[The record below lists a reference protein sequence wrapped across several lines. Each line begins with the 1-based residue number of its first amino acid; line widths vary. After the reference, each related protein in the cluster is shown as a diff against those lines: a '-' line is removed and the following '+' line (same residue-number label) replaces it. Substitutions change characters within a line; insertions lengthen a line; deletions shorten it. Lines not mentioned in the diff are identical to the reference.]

1 MRVPT
6 PTQEDQSGETYTFER
21 GVVKSAGPTGTGR
34 GFADVWKK
42 GCFAWEYK
50 GPHANLEKALDQ
62 LRQYQGSLE
71 NPPLLVVS
79 DLETIQVH
87 TNFNNSVSRKTV
99 FELEDLLILDKLEQL
114 RKVWTNPFAFHSE
127 ETPEQVT
134 EQAARE
140 FARLAEILRMRG
152 ESADQAAHFLIRIL
166 FCLFAEDI
174 RLLPENLFT
183 NLVVATRTRP
193 EAFAVQLRQLFGAM
207 RTGGFFGVEEIPHF
221 NGGLF
226 DNDEALE
233 LDAEGMGIMHSVSR
247 LDWGSVEPAILGT
260 LFERSLDPAKRAQ
273 LGAHY
278 TSRED
283 ILRVVEPVLMAP
295 LRREWETLREKTGR
309 ETSLKKTERDL
320 TGFAEKLRG
329 QRVLD
334 PACGSG
340 NFLYVALKE
349 LLDLEKEVRDFAGKM
364 GLPEFFPGVGPE
376 QLRGIEVNEY
386 ARELATVTVQ
396 IGYIQWAARQR
407 LRTARRTHP
416 EVARN
421 GRAHGR
427 PHGPRR
433 ERRAKGARVA

>member
-1 MRVPT
+1 
-6 PTQEDQSGETYTFER
+6 
-21 GVVKSAGPTGTGR
+21 
-34 GFADVWKK
+34 
-42 GCFAWEYK
+42 
-50 GPHANLEKALDQ
+50 
-62 LRQYQGSLE
+62 
-71 NPPLLVVS
+71 
-79 DLETIQVH
+79 
-87 TNFNNSVSRKTV
+87 
-99 FELEDLLILDKLEQL
+99 
-114 RKVWTNPFAFHSE
+114 
-127 ETPEQVT
+127 
-134 EQAARE
+134 
-140 FARLAEILRMRG
+140 
-152 ESADQAAHFLIRIL
+152 
-166 FCLFAEDI
+166 
-174 RLLPENLFT
+174 
-183 NLVVATRTRP
+183 
-193 EAFAVQLRQLFGAM
+193 
-207 RTGGFFGVEEIPHF
+207 
-221 NGGLF
+221 
-226 DNDEALE
+226 
-233 LDAEGMGIMHSVSR
+233 MGIMHSVSR